1 MLRWLEAVVL
11 PLDFVVTQGPPQHQ
25 YLLRTM
31 GVIDE
36 HSDVPGTSLA
46 NARFT
51 CADRL
56 WQRPS
61 EPCSMADADCN
72 DYSENISIWRC

>member
-1 MLRWLEAVVL
+1 MGWQV
-11 PLDFVVTQGPPQHQ
+11 PPQHQ
-25 YLLRTM
+25 YLLRAM
-31 GVIDE
+31 GVTDE
-36 HSDVPGTSLA
+36 HSDVLGTSLA

-61 EPCSMADADCN
+61 ELRDMADLGRGDDSGN
-72 DYSENISIWRC
+72 DSIWRC

>member
-1 MLRWLEAVVL
+1 MLRWLEAVAL
-11 PLDFVVTQGPPQHQ
+11 PLDFGVTQGPTQHQ
-25 YLLRTM
+25 HLLRTM

-36 HSDVPGTSLA
+36 HSDVLGNSLA

-61 EPCSMADADCN
+61 EPCNMAGVGCD
-72 DYSENISIWRC
+72 DYSENVSIWRC